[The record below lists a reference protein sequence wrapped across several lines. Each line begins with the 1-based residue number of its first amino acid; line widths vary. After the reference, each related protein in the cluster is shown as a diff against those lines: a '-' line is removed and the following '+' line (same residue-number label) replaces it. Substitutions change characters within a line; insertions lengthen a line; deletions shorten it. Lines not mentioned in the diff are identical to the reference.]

1 MAGVLRATTSHSA
14 QNVQEGLRSSGTRPR
29 AGARRCGL
37 EPTGR
42 TARGG
47 GVRRCLLACRPQRPY
62 TAVRAI
68 RPAWSSGW
76 WCSRRGR
83 LHWRAPSSTWPAS
96 STQPP
101 YRAACAPTARARA
114 ATFLSE
120 AVTLCIQD
128 AILVSRL
135 QPHVSRCVDCS
146 GAGQAVFGQGG
157 DLGYSLS
164 LSATGARVRLP
175 GAGSD
180 GMRSAA
186 AASDASA
193 QYPNLA
199 IVRWRVEFTGGIKV
213 FANGELLGGTD
224 LGALPA
230 LSLSE
235 LGNLDNLT
243 LGTADTSSASD
254 FFSGTALEA
263 ATPSARGCS
272 PMCCWLQPSVPRLCP
287 YVCRASG

>member
-1 MAGVLRATTSHSA
+1 M
-14 QNVQEGLRSSGTRPR
+14 
-29 AGARRCGL
+29 
-37 EPTGR
+37 
-42 TARGG
+42 
-47 GVRRCLLACRPQRPY
+47 
-62 TAVRAI
+62 
-68 RPAWSSGW
+68 
-76 WCSRRGR
+76 
-83 LHWRAPSSTWPAS
+83 
-96 STQPP
+96 
-101 YRAACAPTARARA
+101 
-114 ATFLSE
+114 F
-120 AVTLCIQD
+120 
-128 AILVSRL
+128 
-135 QPHVSRCVDCS
+135 RCVDCS

-175 GAGSD
+175 GTGSD

-213 FANGELLGGTD
+213 FANGELLGGT
-224 LGALPA
+224 
-230 LSLSE
+230 
-235 LGNLDNLT
+235 
-243 LGTADTSSASD
+243 ADTSSASD
-254 FFSGTALEA
+254 FFSGTAWEA